1 MHSHFL
7 FFYLLLYFYSLWVFS
22 LICYLLQHFFVF
34 CIQYS
39 RKNFKVFLTT
49 TIARCKSLGTAS
61 YLQLYLLQYIIELQY
76 FYLRVQFSGRTSASQ
91 AECREFDS
99 RYPLHLC
106 LSASSLWLGAF
117 LFTEKII
124 TNYFFCQHTYKWYFI
139 DSFQNSFV

>member
-1 MHSHFL
+1 MHITVRTPKKTKLTPAALNIVTHLHTFAL
-7 FFYLLLYFYSLWVFS
+7 FIFYLTLYFYSLWGFS

-61 YLQLYLLQYIIELQY
+61 YLQLYLLQYIIALWY

-106 LSASSLWLGAF
+106 LSASSLRLGAF
-117 LFTEKII
+117 LFVFT
-124 TNYFFCQHTYKWYFI
+124 
-139 DSFQNSFV
+139 